1 MATDYVHPVF
11 PFHPPPELATGEDG
25 RTTVAVVGAGPVGLT
40 LAIDLAQRG
49 VAVTLLDDD
58 DTVSHGS
65 RLICLSKR
73 TLEIFDRLGVGQPF
87 RDKGVVWNRGRLFF
101 RDREIYDFDLLPE
114 PGHAWP
120 AFINIQQYYV
130 EDFLVRAADA
140 TEGLDIRWKNAVTG
154 VEAGPDGAT
163 LAVETPDG
171 AYRLK
176 ADYVVACD
184 GARST
189 VRHALDL
196 PFVGRAFRDQFLI
209 ADVAMESDFPS
220 ERWFWFEPPFHDGQ
234 SALLHKQPDG
244 VWRIDLQL
252 EAGADPDVE
261 TREENVR
268 PRIQRMLGP
277 DARFEIKWISLYTF
291 RCRRLARFRH
301 GRVFFAGDSA
311 HQVSPFGARGG
322 NGGVQDAD
330 NLAWKLAAVLKGE
343 APAALLESYEAE
355 RIPAADENIRNSTRS
370 TDFMTPKSAA
380 VRDVRDAVLALAK
393 DHAFARRMVNSG
405 RLSVPAV
412 LDSSPLNTADAGA
425 FGAGAARPG
434 AAALDAGLA
443 KGHWLLNELGPGFT
457 LLVYA
462 EQPSDL
468 PEAWPETPDFG
479 AGLKRLV
486 VAPNAAAADAEAL
499 IDAEGLVADR
509 YDLSPGAAY
518 LFRPDQHVAARARH
532 PDTAWLKDARRRAT
546 GEAAP

>member
-11 PFHPPPELATGEDG
+11 PFRPPSELAAGGEG

-65 RLICLSKR
+65 RLICMSKR

-101 RDREIYDFDLLPE
+101 REQEVYDFDLLPE

-130 EDFLVRAADA
+130 EDFLVRAAAA
-140 TEGLDIRWKNAVTG
+140 TPGVDIRWKNAVAG
-154 VEAGPDGAT
+154 VEADADGAM
-163 LAVETPDG
+163 LAVETPAG
-171 AYRLK
+171 GYRLK

-189 VRHALDL
+189 VRRTLNL
-196 PFVGRAFRDQFLI
+196 PFVGREFRDQFLI
-209 ADVAMESDFPS
+209 TDVAMEGDFPP

-234 SALLHKQPDG
+234 SALLHKQPDD

-252 EAGADPDVE
+252 EAGADPEVE
-261 TREENVR
+261 TREESVR
-268 PRIQRMLGP
+268 PRIERMLGP
-277 DARFEIKWISLYTF
+277 NARFEIKWISLYTF

-301 GRVFFAGDSA
+301 GRIFFAGDSA

-330 NLAWKLAAVLKGE
+330 NLAWKLAAVIKGA

-355 RIPAADENIRNSTRS
+355 RIPAADENIRHSTRS

-380 VRDVRDAVLALAK
+380 VRDVRDAVLALAR

-412 LDSSPLNTADAGA
+412 LDGSPLNTADAGA
-425 FGAGAARPG
+425 FGAGAVRPG
-434 AAALDAGLA
+434 AAALDAPLA
-443 KGHWLLNELGPGFT
+443 KNRWLLNELGSGFT

-462 EQPSDL
+462 ENPSDL
-468 PEAWPETPDFG
+468 PEAWPEAPNFG
-479 AGLKRLV
+479 SDLKRLV
-486 VAPNAAAADAEAL
+486 VAPSAATADADAL
-499 IDAEGLVADR
+499 IDADGLLADR
-509 YDLSPGAAY
+509 YDLTPGAAY
-518 LFRPDQHVAARARH
+518 LFRPDQHVAARARR
-532 PDTAWLKDARRRAT
+532 PDAAWLTRSQRRAM
-546 GEAAP
+546 GNAAP